1 MTKDIIKFAFCHFVN
16 NIKDYLYIVAP
27 SLVFSVLLFTSI
39 ASATPDPV
47 NPLAP
52 YTTFHNFILLLAMI
66 FFSLLSVV
74 NIHRFVILGETN
86 FYAFNTRWIP
96 VLKYF
101 LIALA
106 ITLLGYVPY
115 FPGVILI
122 AIGMEIGSDITSGIG
137 GLLIIPA
144 VVMMFL
150 IFIFLMLHL
159 PASAIGEKIPFFGLW
174 KLSKGFRLT
183 VFLQLLIATLLT
195 SVVGIIQILFSGG
208 LHDYIMSD
216 LNWTIFYIEF
226 AINFTVYVVFVT
238 CLSRTFMLFK
248 EKNLK

>member
-1 MTKDIIKFAFCHFVN
+1 MTKDIIKFAVCHFVN

-27 SLVFSVLLFTSI
+27 SLIFSVLLFTSI
-39 ASATPDPV
+39 ASAAPDPV
-47 NPLAP
+47 NLLAP

-115 FPGVILI
+115 LPSAILI
-122 AIGMEIGSDITSGIG
+122 VTGNDVAMGIG
-137 GLLIIPA
+137 YLLIIPA
-144 VVMMFL
+144 FVMMFL
-150 IFIFLMLHL
+150 ILIFLMLHL

-238 CLSRTFMLFK
+238 CLSRTFVLFK

>member
-1 MTKDIIKFAFCHFVN
+1 MTKDIIKFAVCHFVN

-27 SLVFSVLLFTSI
+27 SLIFSVLLFTSI
-39 ASATPDPV
+39 ASAAPDPV
-47 NPLAP
+47 NLLAP

-115 FPGVILI
+115 LPSAILI
-122 AIGMEIGSDITSGIG
+122 VTGNDVAMGLGY
-137 GLLIIPA
+137 LLIRPA
-144 VVMMFL
+144 FVMMFL
-150 IFIFLMLHL
+150 ILIFLMLHL

-208 LHDYIMSD
+208 LYYDV
-216 LNWTIFYIEF
+216 NWTIFYIEF

>member
-1 MTKDIIKFAFCHFVN
+1 MTKDIIKFAVCHFVN

-27 SLVFSVLLFTSI
+27 SLIFSVLLFTSI
-39 ASATPDPV
+39 ASAAPDPV
-47 NPLAP
+47 NLLAP

-115 FPGVILI
+115 LPSAILI
-122 AIGMEIGSDITSGIG
+122 VTGNDVAMGIG
-137 GLLIIPA
+137 YLLIIPA
-144 VVMMFL
+144 FVMMFL
-150 IFIFLMLHL
+150 ILIFLMLHL

-208 LHDYIMSD
+208 LYYDV
-216 LNWTIFYIEF
+216 NWTIFYIEF

>member
-1 MTKDIIKFAFCHFVN
+1 MTKDIIKFAVCHFVN

-27 SLVFSVLLFTSI
+27 SLIFSVLLFTSI
-39 ASATPDPV
+39 ASAAPDPV

-115 FPGVILI
+115 LPSAILI
-122 AIGMEIGSDITSGIG
+122 VTGNDVAMGLGY
-137 GLLIIPA
+137 LLIIPA
-144 VVMMFL
+144 FVMMFL
-150 IFIFLMLHL
+150 ILIFLMLHL

-238 CLSRTFMLFK
+238 CLSRTFVLFK

>member
-1 MTKDIIKFAFCHFVN
+1 MTKDIIKFAVCHFVN
-16 NIKDYLYIVAP
+16 NIKDYIYIVAP
-27 SLVFSVLLFTSI
+27 SLVFAVLLFTSI
-39 ASATPDPV
+39 ASATPDPI

-52 YTTFHNFILLLAMI
+52 YTTFHNFILFLAMM
-66 FFSLLSVV
+66 FFSLLGVV
-74 NIHRFVILGETN
+74 NVHRFVILGETN

-96 VLKYF
+96 ILKYF

-106 ITLLGYVPY
+106 ITLVGYVPY
-115 FPGVILI
+115 LPSALLLMTGNDT
-122 AIGMEIGSDITSGIG
+122 ASGIG

-144 VVMMFL
+144 LVMMFL

-159 PASAIGEKIPFFGLW
+159 PAAAIGEKIPFFGLL

-183 VFLQLLIATLLT
+183 VFLQLLIVALLT
-195 SVVGIIQILFSGG
+195 SVVGMIQILFYGG
-208 LHDYIMSD
+208 VHEYIMSD

-226 AINFTVYVVFVT
+226 VINFTIYLVFVT